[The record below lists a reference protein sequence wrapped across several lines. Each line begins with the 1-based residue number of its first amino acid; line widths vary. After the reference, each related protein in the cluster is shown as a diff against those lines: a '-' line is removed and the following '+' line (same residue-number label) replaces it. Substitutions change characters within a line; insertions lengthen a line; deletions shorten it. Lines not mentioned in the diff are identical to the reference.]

1 MSDAKHADQ
10 LVKYSRFLSMVLR
23 HKPETIGLTL
33 DAEGWADV
41 DMLLAGA
48 ARSGRIISLPLL
60 KQIVADNDK
69 KRFSFSD
76 DFRRIR
82 AVQGHSVEVELGY
95 PPAEPPPELYHGTIG
110 DAVGQVFKD
119 GLKPMSRQQVH
130 LSADLDTARKV
141 GARRGRPVILR
152 VDSAAAAQ
160 AGILFYRSD
169 NGVWLVDHMPAQYLS
184 VFER

>member
-1 MSDAKHADQ
+1 MA
-10 LVKYSRFLSMVLR
+10 LR
-23 HKPETIGLTL
+23 HKPETIGVTL

-41 DMLLAGA
+41 DALLAGC
-48 ARSGRIISLPLL
+48 ARAGHIISLPLL

-69 KRFSFSD
+69 KRFTFSD

-82 AVQGHSVEVELGY
+82 AAQGHSVEVQLGY
-95 PPAEPPPELYHGTIG
+95 QPVEPPPELYHGTVG
-110 DAVGQVFKD
+110 DALHAVFKD

-130 LSADLDTARKV
+130 LSADVETATKV
-141 GARRGRPVILR
+141 GARRGKPVILR
-152 VDSAAAAQ
+152 VDSAAAAR
-160 AGILFYRSD
+160 AGVLFYRSD